1 MTNDS
6 LKYLLTLP
14 PEQIVQWYKS
24 KGYTFSWNWKD
35 VWQEAHARAFT
46 VAKVMKLDILQE
58 LKDEVDKIFTKGITY
73 EQFKRDLEPILKLLG
88 WWGKVKVKDVPGF
101 DAERSRGTDPESYVQ
116 LGSPSRL
123 KTIYTTNA
131 NVAYSAGNYKSLIEV
146 VGEYPYWLY
155 NQIER
160 KHKRKAHANYA
171 GKVFMWN
178 DPIWDIIFP
187 PNGFFCGCYV
197 TSLTKAEVEAR
208 GLKVWNGTEV
218 AIKVEEGWDYNP
230 GKSYYQPD
238 LSKYDKSLVKQFL
251 NAKS

>member
-1 MTNDS
+1 MSDDQ

-24 KGYTFSWNWKD
+24 KGYTFSWDWKD
-35 VWQEAHARAFT
+35 VWQNAHAQTFT

-58 LKDEVDKIFTKGITY
+58 IKDEVDKIFNNGITY
-73 EQFKRDLEPILKLLG
+73 EQFRKDLEPILKKLG
-88 WWGKVKVKDVPGF
+88 WWGKVNASDVPGY
-101 DAERSRGTDPESYVQ
+101 DPANGIDPNKIVQ

-123 KTIYTTNA
+123 KIIFTTNA
-131 NVAYSAGNYKSLIEV
+131 NVAYSAGNYKSLMEV

-171 GKVFMWN
+171 GKVFMWD
-178 DPIWDIIFP
+178 DPIWDSIFP

-197 TSLTKAEVEAR
+197 TSLNKSQMEVR
-208 GLKVWNGTEV
+208 GLKVWKGEDV

-230 GKSYYQPD
+230 GKSYYKPD
-238 LSKYDKSLVKQFL
+238 LSKYDKTLVKQFL
-251 NAKS
+251 NAKD